1 MFQNIAHA
9 VAKVF
14 CAVAKVVTSPIQ
26 KSLHNIQAL
35 AKDDN
40 ACLSKRL

>member
-1 MFQNIAHA
+1 MLQNIAHA

-14 CAVAKVVTSPIQ
+14 CVVARVVTGPSQ
-26 KSLHNIQAL
+26 KSIYNILAL

>member
-1 MFQNIAHA
+1 MLQNIAHA

-14 CAVAKVVTSPIQ
+14 CVVARVVTGPSQ
-26 KSLHNIQAL
+26 KSIYNIL

-40 ACLSKRL
+40 ACLRKRL